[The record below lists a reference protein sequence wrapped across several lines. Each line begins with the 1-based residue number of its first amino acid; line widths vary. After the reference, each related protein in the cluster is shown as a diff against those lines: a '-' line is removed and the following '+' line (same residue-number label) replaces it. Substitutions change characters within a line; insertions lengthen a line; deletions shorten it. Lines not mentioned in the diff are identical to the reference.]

1 MEKKLI
7 EIAKRLKAMAETG
20 LLFTKDEYDLER
32 YDELKEISHQ
42 IMAIESG
49 AKQNLVENFFNET
62 TDYPTPKVDV
72 RGFLLNDKNEILMV
86 QEKCDNKWTI
96 PGGWC
101 EIGYS
106 PKENVTK
113 EMREET
119 GLAINVDQ
127 LLAVFDK
134 RCHAHPPQPHYVYKL
149 VYLCKSDSFNLNPN
163 HEIADAKFFPI
174 NNLPEL
180 SEDRIV
186 TSQLEML
193 YKKVIEKDLD
203 VYSD

>member
-1 MEKKLI
+1 MSNKLT

-20 LLFTKDEYDLER
+20 LLFTKEAYDLER
-32 YDELKEISHQ
+32 YEELQDLSHQ
-42 IMAIESG
+42 IMAMESG
-49 AKQNLVENFFNET
+49 SDSSGIKNYFAET

-106 PKENVTK
+106 PKENIIK
-113 EMREET
+113 EMQEES
-119 GLAINVDQ
+119 GLDIEVDR

-134 RCHAHPPQPHYVYKL
+134 RCHSHPPRPHYVYKL
-149 VYLCKSDSFNLNPN
+149 VYWCKSLSFELNPN
-163 HEIADAKFFPI
+163 HEITDAKFFPI
-174 NNLPEL
+174 SNLPEL

-186 TSQLEML
+186 TTQLELL
-193 YKKVIEKDLD
+193 YKKVIQNDFD
-203 VYSD
+203 VHSD